1 MRNLVFLLLLFP
13 FVTFGQNFTHSG
25 KILTG
30 TGSPAEN
37 VAVKL
42 YRRTN
47 STITGFT
54 SQTNY
59 NGHSYYRSTT
69 SSTWTSAKSACENMN
84 GHLATVSSTGENN
97 FLYNTWPSGW
107 IGLYQDKTGAFYSE
121 PNGGW
126 RWTENP
132 ASDYSHNFDSKNYT
146 TTLVD
151 NINSKNATM
160 YNGPVRTTSGGDYV
174 QFDGVNDYAIT
185 GNLAS
190 SFPNSSNVQTIQLLC
205 YPQDP
210 GVLVSELGVASASS
224 GWHEAVME
232 ITTSGTLKVGLWNGT
247 AIASISSTIAM
258 NTWHLITMTYDGSTL
273 RGYLDGDYFGAT
285 TFSRDVPHAYSGNG
299 MYYALGKED
308 ATNMGNGTYANF
320 RLGAFQIYNRA
331 LSADEIDRN
340 WMSISYRYGRMKYT
354 NWNGGEPNNSGNE
367 DYIQF
372 VGLGK
377 WNDLPNTTLPYVIEF
392 DYIVTTSSWAVYQTK
407 YTDSLGN
414 YSFSVPTDPSKE
426 YYIEITATNP
436 VTALTLN
443 DTKEC
448 LDISIGKKALTGNH
462 YFVYDVNGDS
472 KITVSDAYQI
482 SARRMGIF
490 AGWTNIFTSRLFTKS
505 QFQIIQASSTN
516 LKGTYPGV
524 TTLTVNSPTSGGT
537 SDFYLIT
544 PGYSSK
550 VKF

>member
-1 MRNLVFLLLLFP
+1 MKNLFFVLLLFP
-13 FVTFGQNFTHSG
+13 IYIFGQNFTHSG

-84 GHLATVSSTGENN
+84 GHLATVSSSGENN

-160 YNGPVRTTSGGDYV
+160 YNGPVRYTSGGDYV

-185 GNLAS
+185 GDLSA
-190 SFPNSSNVQTIQLLC
+190 SFPNSSKVQTIQLLC
-205 YPQDP
+205 YPQDA
-210 GVLVSELGVASASS
+210 GVLVSELGTGSALS
-224 GWHEAVME
+224 GWHESVME
-232 ITTSGTLKVGLWNGT
+232 ITSSGTLKVGLWNGL
-247 AIASISSTIAM
+247 AISSISTSISM
-258 NTWHLITMTYDGSTL
+258 NAWHLITITYNGSTL
-273 RGYLDGDYFGAT
+273 VGYLDGSYFGAT

-320 RLGAFQIYNRA
+320 RLGAFQVYNRA
-331 LSADEIDRN
+331 ISADEVDRN
-340 WMSISYRYGRMKYT
+340 WMSISYRYGLMKYT

-372 VGLGK
+372 VSLGK
-377 WNDLPNTTLPYVIEF
+377 WNDLPNTSLPYVIEF

-436 VTALTLN
+436 VTQLALN
-443 DTKEC
+443 DIKEC
-448 LDISIGKKALTGNH
+448 LDISIGKKSLTGNH

-482 SARRMGIF
+482 NAKRVGLF
-490 AGWTNIFTSRLFTKS
+490 VGWTNIFTSRIFTKS
-505 QFQIIQASSTN
+505 QFQTIQSSVLD

-524 TTLTVNSPTSGGT
+524 TSFTINSPASGGI
-537 SDFYLIT
+537 SDFYIIT